1 MTKKMTKKDFY
12 TLIADAMAD
21 NADVVAFCEKEIA
34 ALDHK
39 AEKAK
44 ERAAAKAAE
53 GDALTDAI
61 LAVLTEEAMTN
72 AEILA
77 KLDGEGLTVNKVAYR
92 TNKLAQDGKAVKCE
106 VTVADD
112 NGKNRKLVAYTAAQF
127 KPREDV
133 SPLFYMRTKKFESCG
148 MRLPRARPPVPTP
161 QTKLPLGKNCGKIYK
176 RGVFMDYCLRSRLSP
191 RYLAKAAEI
200 RVDYRDRRS
209 IPDVAHRFPDKTII
223 LFPGDEEYDWTEI
236 DRYNLLCK
244 SNFIISLNNV
254 PDALEA
260 KRRGLRFMLNY
271 EATSYWDLIGLQNL
285 GCEYA
290 YVGIPLFFDL
300 EGTLNYD
307 IKLRAIPTVA
317 YNHDL
322 PYEDGI
328 CGKWIRPEDVEEYEG
343 YIQVLQQKNRP

>member
-1 MTKKMTKKDFY
+1 MTKKDFY

-112 NGKNRKLVAYTAAQF
+112 NGKNRKLVAYTAA
-127 KPREDV
+127 
-133 SPLFYMRTKKFESCG
+133 
-148 MRLPRARPPVPTP
+148 
-161 QTKLPLGKNCGKIYK
+161 
-176 RGVFMDYCLRSRLSP
+176 
-191 RYLAKAAEI
+191 
-200 RVDYRDRRS
+200 
-209 IPDVAHRFPDKTII
+209 
-223 LFPGDEEYDWTEI
+223 
-236 DRYNLLCK
+236 
-244 SNFIISLNNV
+244 
-254 PDALEA
+254 
-260 KRRGLRFMLNY
+260 
-271 EATSYWDLIGLQNL
+271 
-285 GCEYA
+285 
-290 YVGIPLFFDL
+290 
-300 EGTLNYD
+300 
-307 IKLRAIPTVA
+307 
-317 YNHDL
+317 
-322 PYEDGI
+322 
-328 CGKWIRPEDVEEYEG
+328 
-343 YIQVLQQKNRP
+343 